1 MLTGNIYGIHIKN
14 KNTCLSKDN
23 PHICIGWSIM
33 GDLSSYDTREKLE
46 KAHAA
51 IPKFSSDSK
60 NSRANQVGQLQRFVN
75 ETKIGDYVLFS
86 RDGGVHI
93 GKIVSDYYFNENEDA
108 SEDSDYRNAR
118 KVEWIKHV
126 SINVFSEEFKNSMG
140 SFMSYFSMTKY
151 AEEVE
156 NVLNDTYLEN
166 NESFLR
172 LKEASE
178 INPYT
183 YDGSYLLTRKVVE
196 AYKEANFDLIDN
208 KDIELIYFSTIG
220 TWRSSFQ
227 NKKERALNSN
237 LPISKKEEIVS
248 LIDKLEQDTLNRV
261 YEHSSDA
268 GSDKPIMGMFGT
280 GFGSFNKTDNEAIKK
295 LINLFVE
302 VAECPTE
309 DICLNFVKNTL
320 NEEIR
325 GVKTG
330 VLTTILHCLQPCYFP
345 IINGSNQGDA
355 KSLYSRLGIIINNPT
370 EITSYIE
377 NVYEIKAFRDKYFSF
392 KNYRVLDIESWNVQT
407 PAEELRTIDCFIN
420 EEGIF
425 TCNSGIDASAWKS
438 LLQDKEVTS
447 EAIIELLKVWYEQE
461 NHEASCKQISNFI
474 DDETKGV
481 AYYNSTIVNY
491 CKTICKK
498 LKLKINDEDNNRYFP
513 ILMDGR
519 NAVYEGS
526 KVYNWILK
534 EEVVEALEALGL
546 VSEMV
551 EEVKKIYDSYSKDD
565 FLKKVFI
572 EKEEYQDI
580 YEQLIRKKNII
591 LQGSPGVGKTFMAKE
606 LAYSFIGEKNNSVIE
621 MIQFHQSYSYE
632 DFIFGYQPTEDGTF
646 RLTPGIFY
654 SFCKKAEKNKD
665 VPHFFIIDEINRG
678 NLSKIFGELFMLIE
692 NDKRGKHHLTLSHT
706 KEAFSVPEN
715 LYIIGMMNT
724 ADRSLAI
731 VDYALRRRFSFIS
744 VKPAF
749 ENPKFRKYLLD
760 NGTEESLVQK
770 IIERFTELNQVIT
783 DDASLGADFAIG
795 HSYFCDSKKQ
805 ITEKTYND
813 IIKYDIKPI
822 LEEYWFDNRDK
833 AEQRLK
839 ELLK

>member
-1 MLTGNIYGIHIKN
+1 MLTGNIYGIHIKD

-23 PHICIGWSIM
+23 PHICIDWSIM

-46 KAHAA
+46 KAHLASPA
-51 IPKFSSDSK
+51 FASDSK
-60 NSRANQVGQLQRFVN
+60 NSRANQVGQLHRFVN
-75 ETKIGDYVLFS
+75 ETQIGDYVLFS
-86 RDGGVHI
+86 RDGGIHI
-93 GKIVSDYYFNENEDA
+93 GKIVSDYYFNNGQDA
-108 SEDSDYRNAR
+108 SEDSGYRNVR

-126 SINVFSEEFKNSMG
+126 SINAFSEEFKNSIG
-140 SFMSYFSMTKY
+140 SFMSYFSMSKY
-151 AEEVE
+151 VDEVE
-156 NVLNDTYLEN
+156 NVLNDNYLQN

-172 LKEASE
+172 LKGAKD
-178 INPYT
+178 IDPFK

-196 AYKEANFDLIDN
+196 AYKGINFNLLDN

-227 NKKERALNSN
+227 NKKERTLNSN
-237 LPISKKEEIVS
+237 LPNAKKEELVK
-248 LIDKLEQDTLNRV
+248 LIEKLEQDTNNQV
-261 YEHSSDA
+261 YEHSTDS
-268 GSDKPIMGMFGT
+268 GSDKPVMGMFGT
-280 GFGSFNKTDNEAIKK
+280 GFGSFKKTPNEAIKK
-295 LINLFVE
+295 LIKLFVE
-302 VAECPTE
+302 VADCSDEVECLE
-309 DICLNFVKNTL
+309 LVKQTL
-320 NEEIR
+320 TEEIR
-325 GVKTG
+325 GIKTG

-355 KSLYSRLGIIINNPT
+355 KSLYSKLGILIINPI
-370 EITSYIE
+370 EITSYID
-377 NVYEIKAFRDKYFSF
+377 NVYRIKDFRDTYFNF
-392 KNYRVLDIESWNVQT
+392 KNYRVLDIESWNEQAPSEDVKV
-407 PAEELRTIDCFIN
+407 IDCYNN

-425 TCNSGIDASAWKS
+425 TCNSGLTSKEWET
-438 LLQDKEVTS
+438 LLTDKELTS
-447 EAIIELLKVWYEQE
+447 EAIIEILKAWYSQE
-461 NHEASCKQISNFI
+461 NHEASCKQISVFV
-474 DDETKGV
+474 DDENKGV
-481 AYYNSTIVNY
+481 AYYNLVVTGY
-491 CKTICKK
+491 CKSVCKK
-498 LKLKINDEDNNRYFP
+498 LKIKINDEDNNRYFP

-519 NAVYEGS
+519 NAIYEGS

-534 EEVVEALEALGL
+534 DEVVEALEALGL
-546 VSEMV
+546 VSVMV
-551 EEVKKIYDSYSKDD
+551 EEVKQVYDTYTKED

-572 EKEEYQDI
+572 DEEQYQDI

-591 LQGSPGVGKTFMAKE
+591 LKGTPGVGKTFMAKE

-646 RLTPGIFY
+646 KLTPGIFY

-692 NDKRGKHHLTLSHT
+692 NDKRGKQHLTLSHT

-760 NGTEESLVQK
+760 NGTDESLVQK
-770 IIERFTELNQVIT
+770 IIDRFTELNKVIT
-783 DDASLGADFAIG
+783 DDVSLGEDFAIG

-805 ITEKTYND
+805 LTEKTYND
-813 IIKYDIKPI
+813 IVKYDIKPI
-822 LEEYWFDNRDK
+822 LEEYWFDNKDK